1 METTEK
7 QSTFTELVFPVLVL
21 IAICLVC
28 SALLAAL
35 NSVTAPVIE
44 ANEKAATLSSYL
56 AVLPEGTDAAAL
68 TEYDALTTEGIEG
81 AVATPD
87 GVYAVKAAAAGY
99 QGETVTVYVSFDE
112 GGAIAALSIDA
123 STQTPGIGSHVGDDS
138 FAAGFIGHSGAV
150 AAGTPVDTYAGA
162 TYSSSAV
169 FTALDA
175 AVDCYNTELKGAA

>member
-1 METTEK
+1 METAEK
-7 QSTFTELVFPVLVL
+7 KSAFSELVFPVLVL

-28 SALLAAL
+28 SALLAVL

-44 ANEKAATLSSYL
+44 ANEKAATLASYL
-56 AVLPEGTDAAAL
+56 EVLPEGTDAAAL
-68 TEYDALTTEGIEG
+68 EEYADFSTGGIEG
-81 AVATPD
+81 AVRTPE
-87 GVYAVKAAAAGY
+87 GVWAVKTAAAGY
-99 QGETVTVYVSFDE
+99 QGEMVTIYVSFDE

-138 FAAGFIGHSGAV
+138 FEAGFIGYSGDI

-162 TYSSSAV
+162 TYSSTAV